1 MGVQA
6 KDMKHQACL
15 VRTEGVL
22 IPPASQPE
30 PHNPVRA
37 CPSPG
42 TLPGEDPQRLLEEE
56 VAGGQA
62 GQPLGPPGA
71 AWGPQTAS
79 VLLASGPLSGS
90 QLRYFSRITGLL
102 SPTFKYMQK
111 SGWAIFSRVKAR

>member
-15 VRTEGVL
+15 VWTEGVL

-62 GQPLGPPGA
+62 GQPLGPLGA
-71 AWGPQTAS
+71 ASDRKRP
-79 VLLASGPLSGS
+79 PFC
-90 QLRYFSRITGLL
+90 QLQARCQGVSCTISLE
-102 SPTFKYMQK
+102 
-111 SGWAIFSRVKAR
+111 SRVS